1 MIINFKLLP
10 LLPLFTHHHPQQSED
25 TFILFDINLFTEHI
39 HSLFIHVINIKHIAK
54 LLWLPNITFPLI
66 VINIPTNYP
75 GKVILLSV
83 LLIVIDYDR

>member
-10 LLPLFTHHHPQQSED
+10 ILTHHHRQSED
-25 TFILFDINLFTEHI
+25 TFIPFDINLLTEHI
-39 HSLFIHVINIKHIAK
+39 HSLFIHVINIKHLTK
-54 LLWLPNITFPLI
+54 LLWLSNITFPLI